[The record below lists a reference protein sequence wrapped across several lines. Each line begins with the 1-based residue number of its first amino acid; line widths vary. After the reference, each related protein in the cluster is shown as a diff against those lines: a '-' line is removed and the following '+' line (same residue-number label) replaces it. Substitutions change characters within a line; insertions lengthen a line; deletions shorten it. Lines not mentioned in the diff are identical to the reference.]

1 MKNVISICF
10 AIYVIAAGCNREE
23 PSINTTAPPDIPT
36 LQPIAQYS
44 IAPHVAEPSGI
55 VYHHKNN
62 SFLVVSDSHPEI
74 FEIDFQGHLLR
85 SITTGSTDLEGI
97 SLSSGNDTIYIVEE
111 RVKTVVAYRAD
122 GTKISSFIADIASLS
137 NNGLEGI
144 TVGTNGNLYVLN
156 EKLPGLLL
164 EFTPG
169 GTEVKRAPL
178 TFATDYSGIFYDKS
192 ENCLWII
199 SDESRSVTKTDLNGD
214 LISQWSVPFQKG
226 EGISIVRDTMY
237 IVNDADATMYV
248 FLKP

>member
-1 MKNVISICF
+1 M
-10 AIYVIAAGCNREE
+10 
-23 PSINTTAPPDIPT
+23 
-36 LQPIAQYS
+36 
-44 IAPHVAEPSGI
+44 
-55 VYHHKNN
+55 
-62 SFLVVSDSHPEI
+62 
-74 FEIDFQGHLLR
+74 
-85 SITTGSTDLEGI
+85 
-97 SLSSGNDTIYIVEE
+97 
-111 RVKTVVAYRAD
+111 VAYRAD